1 MIKKFKTKS
10 WNKMFVSTKFIAF
23 LYIFTLRKKDFFKRE
38 VSHSIKVVLIA
49 HIISNGGK
57 NNYNLDGIFQY

>member
-1 MIKKFKTKS
+1 
-10 WNKMFVSTKFIAF
+10 MFVSTKFIAF

-49 HIISNGGK
+49 HIVSNGGK
-57 NNYNLDGIFQY
+57 NNYNLDGVFQY